1 MALKRQQDMLA
12 TFSMASMTDVV
23 FLLLVFFMVTS
34 AFVFPTALEIDLPQ
48 SSQQTPVKPS
58 TRVYIDAEGAY
69 YVAAPDAD
77 EPVAVAADSLVLF
90 LGSIAPTDSL
100 GAVAVY
106 ADAEVSYGKVVEVLN
121 AGADNSIKM
130 VLATKPTSPADA
142 TGNASEEAAGNTP
155 AQTEQ

>member
-34 AFVFPTALEIDLPQ
+34 AFVFPTAIEVELPE

-58 TRVYIDAEGAY
+58 TRVFVDAQGEY

-77 EPVAVAADSLVLF
+77 PVAVPADSLVAYF
-90 LGSIAPTDSL
+90 ATIAPIDSL

-106 ADAEVSYGKVVEVLN
+106 ADEAVQYGKIVQILN
-121 AGADNSIKM
+121 LGAENSIKM
-130 VLATKPTSPADA
+130 VLATKPAAAPVADGEAPAD
-142 TGNASEEAAGNTP
+142 EAK
-155 AQTEQ
+155 

>member
-1 MALKRQQDMLA
+1 MLA

-58 TRVYIDAEGAY
+58 TKVFIDSEGFY
-69 YVAAPDAD
+69 YVLGAEATNPM
-77 EPVAVAADSLVLF
+77 PVAADSLAAFIGAL
-90 LGSIAPTDSL
+90 APADSL

-106 ADAEVSYGKVVEVLN
+106 ADAEIKYGKVVELLN
-121 AGADNSIKM
+121 IGADNAIKM
-130 VLATKPTSPADA
+130 VLATKPASPQDA
-142 TGNASEEAAGNTP
+142 SQNLQNPQENN
-155 AQTEQ
+155 Q